1 MNIYAKLQTARKNL
15 NDANL
20 GKSGKNAFGNGF
32 KYFELKDFMPAINDI
47 FTELNLIGITD
58 FSGETI
64 ATLSI
69 FDTEKDDC
77 SPIVFSCPK
86 AESGLRQ
93 GTPIQNVGAQQTYI
107 RRYLW
112 VQALEITE
120 DDSIDSL
127 GDDQKITQADAN
139 RQKAVPKDIQEAKAH
154 KEKLQSSASIEEL
167 AKNWAAIPPKFKTQ
181 DLIVTKDKLKEQLTP
196 IDQKITDCTTREGL
210 SAICEGLTPQQQ
222 SEYDQLIAD
231 KFDEFLLNESQ
242 R

>member
-1 MNIYAKLQTARKNL
+1 MNIYAKLQVARKRL

-20 GKSGKNAFGNGF
+20 EKSGKNAFGNGF

-47 FTELNLIGITD
+47 FSSLNLIGITD
-58 FSGETI
+58 FSNETI
-64 ATLSI
+64 VTLSI
-69 FDTEKDDC
+69 FDTEKDEGL
-77 SPIVFSCPK
+77 PIIFSCPK

-127 GDDQKITQADAN
+127 GDDQKITQFDAN
-139 RQKAVPKDIQEAKAH
+139 RQKAVPKDIQEAKGH
-154 KEKLQSSASIEEL
+154 KEKLQSSASIEDL
-167 AKNWAAIPPKFKTQ
+167 SNNWTTIPAKFKTQ
-181 DLIVTKDKLKEQLTP
+181 DLIVNKDKLKELLTP
-196 IDQKITDCTTREGL
+196 IDQKIAECTTNEGL
-210 SAICEGLTPQQQ
+210 LEICKGLTPQQQ

-231 KFDEFLLNESQ
+231 KFDEFVLQGTPL
-242 R
+242 